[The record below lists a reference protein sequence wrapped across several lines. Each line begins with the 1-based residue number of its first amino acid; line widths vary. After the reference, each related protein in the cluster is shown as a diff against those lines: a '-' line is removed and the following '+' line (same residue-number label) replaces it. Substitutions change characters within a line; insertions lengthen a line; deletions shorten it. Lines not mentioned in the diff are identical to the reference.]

1 MQTEALF
8 ITAQKKKKKGEQ
20 PRCLGEWINKWYMYN
35 YTMENK
41 VLICTTWM
49 NIKYILLRS
58 QIQKARYSMFPVR
71 HTEKDRTGMTDTWK
85 CYCSVYY

>member
-8 ITAQKKKKKGEQ
+8 MIAKKKKGKQ

-41 VLICTTWM
+41 LFICTTWM
-49 NIKYILLRS
+49 NKYVFVKEPDPKS
-58 QIQKARYSMFPVR
+58 QIFYVSSKTYRKRQNKN
-71 HTEKDRTGMTDTWK
+71 D
-85 CYCSVYY
+85 